1 MSKSLIC
8 CHSYNWDI
16 VPHCCLILFS
26 RLMMMLK
33 ISFNYFVGHCHFLF
47 CKLSICISSTFPFDS
62 VLLICTFLCILGK
75 NPFAS
80 YMIYRYFLPI
90 WGRCYFDFP
99 LQVELWY
106 IISWCHYR
114 VHLAFSQLLNW
125 LCDIL
130 TSKQGA
136 WYLCQSPV
144 DIPQNTVTFWTKQ

>member
-75 NPFAS
+75 NPLLVTWFTD
-80 YMIYRYFLPI
+80 IFFQFEEDVILIFL
-90 WGRCYFDFP
+90 CK
-99 LQVELWY
+99 
-106 IISWCHYR
+106 
-114 VHLAFSQLLNW
+114 LN
-125 LCDIL
+125 CDIL
-130 TSKQGA
+130 FHDVIKQGSFSIFSA
-136 WYLCQSPV
+136 PKLIMWHPY
-144 DIPQNTVTFWTKQ
+144 K